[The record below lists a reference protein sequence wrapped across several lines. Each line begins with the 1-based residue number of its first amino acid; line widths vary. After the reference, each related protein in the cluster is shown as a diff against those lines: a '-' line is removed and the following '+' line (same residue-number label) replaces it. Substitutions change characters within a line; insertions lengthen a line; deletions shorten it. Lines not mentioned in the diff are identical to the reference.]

1 MCAGV
6 IEILRNDSR
15 CGNRE
20 NEALR
25 GKRMGGIVGQ
35 IESALEAELLVL
47 GILDTDGA
55 RTHQPIELCL
65 GNRFSFELADADEVI
80 EL

>member
-6 IEILRNDSR
+6 IEILRTILAAVTVKTKR
-15 CGNRE
+15 CE
-20 NEALR
+20 

-65 GNRFSFELADADEVI
+65 GNRFSFDADEVI